1 MTSPKIFPLSSSSNE
16 LTTASSMAASSI
28 SSMLAVSSSKRQDT
42 GGEGGQGDSGGGDG
56 AVDVAVSTE
65 GHEMVEEEEVDGLLE
80 GPGSSRLFT
89 LGVVRLVKPLFIN
102 LKMEAYLETLSR
114 LELDS
119 EEFS

>member
-1 MTSPKIFPLSSSSNE
+1 
-16 LTTASSMAASSI
+16 
-28 SSMLAVSSSKRQDT
+28 MLAVSSSKRQDT